1 MGGDDL
7 AHGFLIE
14 VDSLQRL
21 IVIAVERHITENER
35 LVMNRIFGFGEV
47 EVPAVVQEAVIIR
60 VGVLPSPILAGQLAV
75 GAVLLGDGIA
85 LIIMQQIGI
94 REAARAAPT

>member
-1 MGGDDL
+1 MVAEGIPVLFVDGGFLQRFDRFGGDEIMGGDDL

-35 LVMNRIFGFGEV
+35 LVMNRIFGL
-47 EVPAVVQEAVIIR
+47 R
-60 VGVLPSPILAGQLAV
+60 S
-75 GAVLLGDGIA
+75 
-85 LIIMQQIGI
+85 
-94 REAARAAPT
+94 